1 MYVANDQT
9 SFQLSLLS
17 GSNTLKETDLYII
30 CAIFIAGTLAWYT
43 LFRMKPSVWVL
54 SAPWVV
60 FGCAF
65 TLIGFPSLY
74 GPFTAP
80 RVILQRVSVWLYA
93 AASSAGFLFFGLNF
107 GDEAGAATEIWVT
120 RACIVQGLQQI
131 WGKSHTD
138 ICMSHILINSLRS
151 MVLGLHAQRPRSRCF
166 RCPSSRY
173 LRHLAIGCHLVY
185 LCGIDVLGFTRVLPP
200 DPAICPQLLQDLVPK
215 KACHL
220 VLDLW
225 CSTRL
230 LALWTLV
237 SLSTLK
243 LVELEADCVAVE
255 TGNSC
260 GKRPIFQSGRWSS

>member
-1 MYVANDQT
+1 MDIADDQT

-131 WGKSHTD
+131 WGKSLADT
-138 ICMSHILINSLRS
+138 CMSHTFTDKQSPLYGTGVTRSTAKIPMLSLF
-151 MVLGLHAQRPRSRCF
+151 LE
-166 RCPSSRY
+166 PSSLSLGHWLPSRSP
-173 LRHLAIGCHLVY
+173 LRH
-185 LCGIDVLGFTRVLPP
+185 
-200 DPAICPQLLQDLVPK
+200 
-215 KACHL
+215 
-220 VLDLW
+220 
-225 CSTRL
+225 
-230 LALWTLV
+230 
-237 SLSTLK
+237 
-243 LVELEADCVAVE
+243 
-255 TGNSC
+255 
-260 GKRPIFQSGRWSS
+260 